1 MTTAHRAT
9 YVSAR
14 GLGVGSEGSYSSGGV
29 GSSAFSAKDLPSQL
43 SLKRREGKAVIN
55 QTKEDLKRQ
64 LEAREINARDKRLA
78 GENVGFTTADLDSSS
93 SSTSSSSS
101 SSSSSSASL
110 LLRNQHKPP
119 TVALSDKY
127 NIDDDDNILKM
138 YDDDDDDDDD
148 NSDNLDHIASDDDS
162 DEDSSSDDDDD
173 ELELLRELQKIKAE
187 REEEAER
194 KKEASTSVSDIS
206 AEVAL
211 SNPLMGGGGGGA
223 TGAIKRRW
231 DDDVVFRNQAPGD
244 PTKVQKRFIN
254 DTIRNTFHKKFLKK
268 YIN

>member
-14 GLGVGSEGSYSSGGV
+14 GLGVGQEGSYSTGGV
-29 GSSAFSAKDLPSQL
+29 NSAAFSAKDLPSQL
-43 SLKRREGKAVIN
+43 SLKRRDQDQDKQLSKQE
-55 QTKEDLKRQ
+55 LKRQ
-64 LEAREINARDKRLA
+64 LEARENNAKEQRAA
-78 GENVGFTTADLDSSS
+78 GESASFTTA
-93 SSTSSSSS
+93 TSSSSS
-101 SSSSSSASL
+101 SSSSL
-110 LLRNQHKPP
+110 LLQKDEKIAAAA
-119 TVALSDKY
+119 ALSDKY

-138 YDDDDDDDDD
+138 YDDDDDDDDEDEDDEDQNKSDSEED
-148 NSDNLDHIASDDDS
+148 NSDDN
-162 DEDSSSDDDDD
+162 DSSSDDDDD

-187 REEEAER
+187 REAEAKR
-194 KKEASTSVSDIS
+194 KKEAATSVSDIS
-206 AEVAL
+206 ADVAL
-211 SNPLMGGGGGGA
+211 GNPLLSGSS

>member
-1 MTTAHRAT
+1 
-9 YVSAR
+9 
-14 GLGVGSEGSYSSGGV
+14 
-29 GSSAFSAKDLPSQL
+29 
-43 SLKRREGKAVIN
+43 
-55 QTKEDLKRQ
+55 
-64 LEAREINARDKRLA
+64 
-78 GENVGFTTADLDSSS
+78 
-93 SSTSSSSS
+93 
-101 SSSSSSASL
+101 
-110 LLRNQHKPP
+110 
-119 TVALSDKY
+119 
-127 NIDDDDNILKM
+127 
-138 YDDDDDDDDD
+138 
-148 NSDNLDHIASDDDS
+148 
-162 DEDSSSDDDDD
+162 
-173 ELELLRELQKIKAE
+173 LELLRELQKIKAE